1 MQFSLEEGS
10 AVTGD
15 WTGGKCCCGGLGGRV
30 TCVAGGWDGSACWG
44 GGAGGAV
51 AGKDWPNRLEFGHS
65 EPGVYRICGVLDEL
79 NWTLVRSP

>member
-1 MQFSLEEGS
+1 MWQ
-10 AVTGD
+10 V
-15 WTGGKCCCGGLGGRV
+15 
-30 TCVAGGWDGSACWG
+30 DGMVVHVGG